1 MKTIH
6 FWSGKKT
13 CSQVF
18 DRSMDGLRQTPVI
31 NRTEDMSN
39 LLIFTHVFD
48 METSLFLWY
57 LLWLCLCTPKFYAK
71 YFYPKYSKLLFSVH
85 TRRVEKVHILCRRS
99 WLYTYV
105 YTGPLSSCTRTPSKQ
120 VSIHFFNGLCCQS
133 AGRPGTRGVWQW
145 ENQGNCEESWLM
157 KPQNVLIGVGHGR
170 TEAISRSCLGLLTNS
185 SRGVPILRVID
196 EWFFG
201 VRYWPWLIARVYKS
215 RVDVRMQMQMGE
227 INVRQSETSRVYL
240 PWGKPQEH
248 VRLAWNMTLW
258 FVKCETFSKE
268 NHFLT
273 GA

>member
-1 MKTIH
+1 M
-6 FWSGKKT
+6 FNPGKRNVPRFLTEAWMDCGRRLWLIAPKT
-13 CSQVF
+13 CPICWVSHMFSIWKHRYSYGICFGSVCALQN
-18 DRSMDGLRQTPVI
+18 STPNI
-31 NRTEDMSN
+31 STPNILSFCFLSTPEE
-39 LLIFTHVFD
+39 LKKCIFYVGAHD
-48 METSLFLWY
+48 Y
-57 LLWLCLCTPKFYAK
+57 
-71 YFYPKYSKLLFSVH
+71 
-85 TRRVEKVHILCRRS
+85 II
-99 WLYTYV
+99 LYTYIYI
-105 YTGPLSSCTRTPSKQ
+105 YTGPLNWCTRTPSKQ

-157 KPQNVLIGVGHGR
+157 KPQNVLIGIGNGR
-170 TEAISRSCLGLLTNS
+170 TEAISRGCLGLLTTS

-215 RVDVRMQMQMGE
+215 RVDVRMQMGE
-227 INVRQSETSRVYL
+227 INVRQSETSRIYL

-258 FVKCETFSKE
+258 FVKCETFSKQ
-268 NHFLT
+268 NHFLS